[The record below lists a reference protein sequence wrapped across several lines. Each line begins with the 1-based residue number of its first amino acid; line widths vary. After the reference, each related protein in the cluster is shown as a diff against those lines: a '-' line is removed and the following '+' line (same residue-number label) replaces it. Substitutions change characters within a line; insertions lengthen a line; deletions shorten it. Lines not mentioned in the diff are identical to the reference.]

1 MRIILYL
8 FMFCSILHGVT
19 SNVVIAQ
26 EEAVQVVAETTQEG
40 TKEQQQE
47 ESPSQ
52 VEPSKPAVKEDD
64 AVQAVIETTQE
75 VTEEQQE
82 ELPSQVEP
90 AKPAPIEEKEL
101 PPLEEP
107 LGIDTV
113 ELEDGQGNWL
123 FKRVWWERAEERYEK
138 IRKQVEKIW
147 ESRMNFFIKRSELD
161 KKVLDPFYI
170 TVGMGQ
176 GELQVILNELM
187 NRMEQEQQ
195 EEGILSDQERT
206 LLATVKTEQEALRQ
220 IKSDVESISDLD
232 HAIDDALVK
241 LMESIN
247 KVREQEREAWNQ
259 FKEIAR
265 VLSEKK
271 ARELFYKMDIAWR
284 NIKGISKYLEKEF
297 TEHFSKLLDRANEHV
312 ERVKKAVQ
320 ALKEKGIDFKKQAD
334 RLEAEEEV
342 QQRIQLM
349 DDEEEEEEEVVVQ
362 RGWIYS
368 ITAGLKTTWDTI
380 ISIIRWPYDYFF
392 APQTSEIKE
401 AEKSAS
407 E

>member
-1 MRIILYL
+1 MEPAEPEVKEEE
-8 FMFCSILHGVT
+8 SVQA
-19 SNVVIAQ
+19 VVD
-26 EEAVQVVAETTQEG
+26 TTQEG
-40 TKEQQQE
+40 T
-47 ESPSQ
+47 
-52 VEPSKPAVKEDD
+52 
-64 AVQAVIETTQE
+64 
-75 VTEEQQE
+75 EEQQE
-82 ELPSQVEP
+82 KLPSQVESAEP
-90 AKPAPIEEKEL
+90 AVKEEEAIQTVPMEETEEEKPAPIEEKEL
-101 PPLEEP
+101 SPLEEP

-195 EEGILSDQERT
+195 EEGILSEQERT
-206 LLATVKTEQEALRQ
+206 LLAMLKTEQEVLRQ

-247 KVREQEREAWNQ
+247 KVREQERESWNQ

-284 NIKGISKYLEKEF
+284 NIKDISKYLEKEF

-362 RGWIYS
+362 RGWVYS
-368 ITAGLKTTWDTI
+368 ITAVFRTIWDKS